1 MKPELWLLTAA
12 IAIVMGGAAIV
23 LLVANLVRARR
34 SGKQESLA
42 QTVNRL
48 LDEKI
53 QLSNIAKLDDVASV
67 AKLVRDARSE
77 ITALSQ
83 RVEDI
88 SDQPPSFCMHDPV
101 ALEHQV
107 LDLSW
112 QLFRNNAELSAAVD
126 AALREIAWSET
137 LVELANFIPPDLKP
151 TFDAA
156 IAPCREQR
164 SLLTR
169 IALIPKITQGKIKSL
184 ESVPEEIRRTRELA
198 TMLTSEISK
207 VVDFRLRNW
216 VTDSFLPFA
225 DLYLQRY
232 QQAQLE
238 QNDGALRKGWTLV
251 RRVLQAA
258 AVEAIDVT
266 PGETLFDSTRHV
278 GRSTSNDPR
287 FSDGV
292 ITGVVRNGFI
302 EGGQQVIR
310 QPEVIVNRMR

>member
-1 MKPELWLLTAA
+1 MKPELLLLMAA
-12 IAIVMGGAAIV
+12 IALCGTAIV
-23 LLVANLVRARR
+23 LLVVHLGHARR
-34 SGKQESLA
+34 RGKQESLA
-42 QTVNRL
+42 QVASRL

-53 QLSNIAKLDDVASV
+53 QLSNLAKLEDIASIAKLVQDIRSDV
-67 AKLVRDARSE
+67 
-77 ITALSQ
+77 TALSQ
-83 RVEDI
+83 RVGEI
-88 SDQPPSFCMHDPV
+88 PAQPPSSCTHDPV
-101 ALEHQV
+101 SLEHQV
-107 LDLSW
+107 LDVSW
-112 QLFRNNAELSAAVD
+112 QQFRNNAELSTAVD
-126 AALREIAWSET
+126 TALRDIAWSET
-137 LVELANFIPPDLKP
+137 LLELANFIPPDLKP

-184 ESVPEEIRRTRELA
+184 ESAAEEIRRTRELA
-198 TMLTSEISK
+198 MLLTSDVGK

-238 QNDGALRKGWTLV
+238 KNDGALREGWALV
-251 RRVLQAA
+251 RRVLHAA

>member
-1 MKPELWLLTAA
+1 MKPELLLLTGAVVLSVVA
-12 IAIVMGGAAIV
+12 IA
-23 LLVANLVRARR
+23 LLAFRLVRIKAKR
-34 SGKQESLA
+34 KQESLA
-42 QTVNRL
+42 QLAGRL
-48 LDEKI
+48 VDEKVRLANLARAEDI
-53 QLSNIAKLDDVASV
+53 EPAV
-67 AKLVRDARSE
+67 KLVHDMRNDVLALTQR
-77 ITALSQ
+77 IDQLADTA
-83 RVEDI
+83 
-88 SDQPPSFCMHDPV
+88 PPPPPCAHDPV
-101 ALEHQV
+101 ALEHQI
-107 LDLSW
+107 LDLAW
-112 QLFRNNAELSAAVD
+112 QQFRKNAELSVAVD
-126 AALREIAWSET
+126 AALQDIAWSET
-137 LVELANFIPPDLKP
+137 LVALAGLIPPDLKP

-164 SLLTR
+164 SLLAR
-169 IALIPKITQGKIKSL
+169 IALIPKITEGKIAPL
-184 ESVPEEIRRTRELA
+184 AGAAAEIRRTRELA
-198 TMLTSEISK
+198 MLLSAEIGK

-232 QQAQLE
+232 QQAQLDKRDAE
-238 QNDGALRKGWTLV
+238 LRDGWALV
-251 RRVLQAA
+251 CRVLRAA

-292 ITGVVRNGFI
+292 ITGVVRNGFV